1 MRTYNKRIGFLVSY
15 QTLIP
20 HGGIGQFTKSFCELM
35 DSHNIKVDIITDKQP
50 QNTDFIKSL
59 NAKIIAPTN
68 VLKYTDHSAIFMY
81 GDTFCYERMANF
93 RNSIVEALEENM
105 YDALVCNTYETVQL
119 ASTMGLEDIIQIIAY
134 THLESQIF
142 TNTSNP
148 FLLST
153 NEMMR
158 KQLEMNALFIG
169 TQSKY
174 NQLQF
179 QNAYELP
186 IPLPEKDLLKE
197 HHKPREGV
205 LFIGRWEEGKNPEL
219 YLDLIE
225 QTRLPARVMT
235 SATGAKKFEA
245 RLKEIGVPYEIRIG
259 IIGQEKVDFI
269 TSCRVAFNPSL
280 VESYGIAFLEQMTQ
294 MPTVALDNIRW
305 TNNFNN
311 QYFFTCT
318 KQTMVTVVEALYHSY
333 DTAQSWYDTGSLKHT
348 QTMDSLVFHKWND
361 CFNQFTSKQSK
372 SNTAGICKTLTPSS
386 PTVRYADFITNLN
399 RRIICID
406 DARSMFT
413 NKHKYRIIYTEDD
426 TYITLDPKFNPTILP
441 ITITISTSSDIT
453 LIDRIN
459 KLKDTV
465 YKHYSTIFDKLKNRF
480 RKDIQNKRGLYMM
493 YDTNLNVVW
502 YVGQTYSTKEG
513 ISKRIDKHYKR
524 AMGIAQDNN
533 IGHTKWEALNQ
544 WRNTNNYAFE
554 ENCEIFCIDI
564 PTITKEDLD
573 IEEAKLI
580 KEFLPI
586 MNNGSDYQ
594 ERLDNL
600 STNSNVTYK
609 PIEEETGLNL
619 FSFQ

>member
-1 MRTYNKRIGFLVSY
+1 LVSS

-35 DSHNIKVDIITDKQP
+35 DQHNIKVDIITDKQP
-50 QNTDFIKSL
+50 QNTAFINSL
-59 NAKIIAPTN
+59 NVKIIAPAN

-93 RNSIVEALEENM
+93 RTAIVEALEHNL
-105 YDALVCNTYETVQL
+105 YDALICNTYETVQL

-142 TNTSNP
+142 TNTHNP
-148 FLLST
+148 FLIST

-158 KQLEMNALFIG
+158 KQLEMNALWIG
-169 TQSKY
+169 TQSKF
-174 NQLQF
+174 NQLQL

-219 YLDLIE
+219 YLDLIN
-225 QTRLPARVMT
+225 QTKLPAKVMT
-235 SATGAKKFEA
+235 SANGAKKFEA
-245 RLKEIGVPYEIRIG
+245 RLKEIGVPYEIKVG

-269 TSCRVAFNPSL
+269 TSARVAFNPSL

-294 MPTVALDNIRW
+294 MPTVALDNMRW
-305 TNNFNN
+305 TNNFNS
-311 QYFFTCT
+311 QHFFTCT
-318 KQTMVTVVEALYHSY
+318 KQTMVSVVNNLYNTY
-333 DTAQSWYDTGSLKHT
+333 VTAKSWYDTGSLKHT
-348 QTMDSLVFHKWND
+348 QTMDSLIFHKWNN
-361 CFNQFTSKQSK
+361 CFNQFISKQSK
-372 SNTAGICKTLTPSS
+372 SNTAGICKTLTP
-386 PTVRYADFITNLN
+386 PNLTVRYADFIAGLQ

-406 DARSMFT
+406 DARSVFT
-413 NKHKYRIIYTEDD
+413 NKHKYRIIYTDDD
-426 TYITLDPKFNPTILP
+426 THLTLDPNFKLGA
-441 ITITISTSSDIT
+441 ITVTNISPSTNIT
-453 LIDRIN
+453 LLDRI
-459 KLKDTV
+459 KEVKDTF
-465 YKHYSTIFDKLKNRF
+465 YKQYTTIFDKLKNRL

-493 YDTNLNVVW
+493 YDTNLNVIW
-502 YVGQTYSTKEG
+502 YIGQTHSTKEG

-524 AMGIAQDNN
+524 AMGIANDNN
-533 IGHTKWEALNQ
+533 MGHTKWEALNQ
-544 WRNTNNYAFE
+544 WRSENNYAFE

-564 PTITKEDLD
+564 PNIAKEELD

-586 MNNGSDYQ
+586 MNNGSNYQ
-594 ERLDNL
+594 ERLDKL
-600 STNSNVTYK
+600 SINSNITNK
-609 PIEEETGLNL
+609 PIEEETVLSLFEGL
-619 FSFQ
+619 